1 MKMVV
6 TLEDDLSRELPTS
19 IDLYRPI
26 RQTIYSVLLN
36 LNKLKIINDT
46 QNKEK
51 GIVFTYHFP
60 TIYDSYRLLSLLRTL
75 VGFIANNIDSD

>member
-1 MKMVV
+1 MVV
-6 TLEDDLSRELPTS
+6 TLEDDTSRELPTS

-46 QNKEK
+46 QSKDKGKRQFRNRHGAYLSIIKE
-51 GIVFTYHFP
+51 
-60 TIYDSYRLLSLLRTL
+60 
-75 VGFIANNIDSD
+75 